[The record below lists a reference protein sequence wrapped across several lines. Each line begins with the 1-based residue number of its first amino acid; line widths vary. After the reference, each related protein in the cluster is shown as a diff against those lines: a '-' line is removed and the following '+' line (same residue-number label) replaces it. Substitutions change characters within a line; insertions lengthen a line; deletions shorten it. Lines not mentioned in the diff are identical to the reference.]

1 LDDYIYALQ
10 LTVIAL
16 GALLFISL
24 CFVGLTRGLQWLA
37 GMGRKEE
44 EAATAEPQSPIATEV
59 TPIATQEA
67 TAHPLPMAT
76 KQTRSLIAGE
86 GDVTSPM
93 PGTVLSIEVEVGVQ
107 VKRGD
112 VLLIVE
118 SMKIQNDI
126 SSPRDGRVK
135 DIYVVEGAYV
145 RRREPLLTIEE

>member
-10 LTVIAL
+10 LTVISL
-16 GALLFISL
+16 GALLLISICFI
-24 CFVGLTRGLQWLA
+24 GLTRGLQWLA

-44 EAATAEPQSPIATEV
+44 EVATAEPEAPIATEV
-59 TPIATQEA
+59 TPSVTQEA
-67 TAHPLPMAT
+67 TAHALPTAT
-76 KQTRSLIAGE
+76 KQTRPLIAGE
-86 GDVTSPM
+86 GVVTSPM
-93 PGTVLSIEVEVGVQ
+93 PGTVLSIEVQVGAQ

-126 SSPRDGRVK
+126 SAPKDGRVK
-135 DIYVVEGAYV
+135 EIHVVEGAYV

>member
-1 LDDYIYALQ
+1 MDDYIYALQ

-44 EAATAEPQSPIATEV
+44 EPATAEPQSPIATEV
-59 TPIATQEA
+59 TPIATQEV

>member
-67 TAHPLPMAT
+67 TAHPPPTVA

>member
-1 LDDYIYALQ
+1 MDDYIYALQ

-37 GMGRKEE
+37 SMGKKEVE
-44 EAATAEPQSPIATEV
+44 VATAEPEASIDTVV
-59 TPIATQEA
+59 TPSVTQEA
-67 TAHPLPMAT
+67 TAHPPPTVA
-76 KQTRSLIAGE
+76 KQTRTLIAGE
-86 GDVTSPM
+86 GVVTSPM
-93 PGTVLSIEVEVGVQ
+93 PGTVLSIEVEVGAQ

-126 SSPRDGRVK
+126 SAPNDGRVK
-135 DIYVVEGAYV
+135 EICVVEGAYV

>member
-1 LDDYIYALQ
+1 
-10 LTVIAL
+10 
-16 GALLFISL
+16 
-24 CFVGLTRGLQWLA
+24 
-37 GMGRKEE
+37 MGRKEE
-44 EAATAEPQSPIATEV
+44 EPATAEPQSPIATEV
-59 TPIATQEA
+59 TPIATEEA

>member
-1 LDDYIYALQ
+1 LNDYIYALQ

-16 GALLFISL
+16 GALLFISF

-44 EAATAEPQSPIATEV
+44 EVATAEPESPIATEV
-59 TPIATQEA
+59 TPSVVEETIAHA
-67 TAHPLPMAT
+67 PPPAT
-76 KQTRSLIAGE
+76 KQTRPLIAGE
-86 GDVTSPM
+86 GVVTSPM
-93 PGTVLSIEVEVGVQ
+93 PGTLLSIEVEVGAQ

-126 SSPRDGRVK
+126 SAPKDGRVK
-135 DIYVVEGAYV
+135 EIHVVEGAYV

>member
-1 LDDYIYALQ
+1 LNDYIYALQ

-16 GALLFISL
+16 GALLFISF

-37 GMGRKEE
+37 SMGKNEE
-44 EAATAEPQSPIATEV
+44 EAATAEPQSPIATEL

-67 TAHPLPMAT
+67 TAHALPTAT

-112 VLLIVE
+112 VLLVVE

-126 SSPRDGRVK
+126 SAPRDGRVK
-135 DIYVVEGAYV
+135 EIYVVEGAYV